1 LTRLRSLSLWTLA
14 TTIALVAIGGFTRGS
29 GSGYGCADRWPLCEG
44 GALGG
49 LLPRADFH
57 MIVEWTHR
65 WIAAIVTVLIVVL
78 VVEAWRHHRERRGLV
93 VGATTALVVIL
104 AQAGLGAAVV
114 ITHLEARE
122 LVAVHLTVAMVI
134 LGLLAFVSV
143 EASRAD
149 RGAALPDRSAGPPDA
164 GWSRLLGAGLLG
176 IFATIALGATVH
188 DEYVG
193 GWPLV
198 EGGLIPEFSTSVVAI
213 HFAHRVVAALTFLSL
228 VYVAISVI
236 RRDRPRI
243 EVSLV
248 HAATALFAVNIGL
261 GAAHVFTR
269 VESTSLVVAHILVA
283 SLAWVALVG
292 AASLARHPDTHVA
305 EPGSSLGSDPAEATT

>member
-1 LTRLRSLSLWTLA
+1 MTRLRSLSLWTLA

-78 VVEAWRHHRERRGLV
+78 VVKAWRHHRDRRGLV

-134 LGLLAFVSV
+134 LGLLTYVAV
-143 EASRAD
+143 ETSHAHQ
-149 RGAALPDRSAGPPDA
+149 AAGTNDPT
-164 GWSRLLGAGLLG
+164 WTRLLGLG
-176 IFATIALGATVH
+176 VIAILGTIVLGATVH
-188 DEYVG
+188 DEYVA

-198 EGGLIPEFSTSVVAI
+198 EGGVIPEFTTTVVAV
-213 HFAHRVVAALTFLSL
+213 HFAHRVVAAVTFLLL
-228 VYVAISVI
+228 VYLAVAAI
-236 RRDRPRI
+236 RRSRPRTEI
-243 EVSLV
+243 SLV
-248 HAATALFAVNIGL
+248 HVTTALFAVNIGL

-269 VESTSLVVAHILVA
+269 VESTGLVVAHIFFA
-283 SLAWVALVG
+283 SLAWIGLVAAGSLTRHSASTQG
-292 AASLARHPDTHVA
+292 ARRGPSLAPN
-305 EPGSSLGSDPAEATT
+305 PAEATT